1 MTRSLVLRS
10 ALSVL
15 CAAAVAALA
24 VPSLAVGT
32 RRFVLDKE
40 ADFKGG
46 DLTGVAVDSAGR
58 VRAGLSLGSVPVAEA
73 TSVWSALSLPD
84 GSTLLGTGSEGKLLK
99 VQGGAVSVL
108 AETKTLAVTSLA
120 QGFGGAVL
128 LGTLPGGKVMKWDRG
143 KLSDLAALPGAE
155 HVFGIAFD
163 KKTNSLFAATGPQGK
178 LFRIGAD
185 GSAQVYFDAEEPH
198 LMSVAV
204 DANGTVYAG
213 ASDKAKLYKVTGP
226 GRASVLYDFGRTEVR
241 GIAVA
246 NNGDVF
252 AIANELKAGGV
263 LATRPAGG
271 SDIAPAGPL
280 LNQSKTKGKG
290 TLYRFGA
297 DGRPERLFD
306 NDDEHFTSLALGDD
320 GRPYV
325 GTGIEGH
332 VYSVD
337 AELKVALVADVDER
351 QVGALVM
358 QGGSRL
364 VASSDPAVMHPV
376 RGVGGA
382 DAVWTSKTFDAG
394 LRARFGRMS
403 WESTGPIEIST
414 RTGNTKDPDET
425 WSAWSK
431 DVTAPALV
439 DSPPGRFF
447 QVRARFAKDAKANL
461 SAFEVAFVTD
471 NLRATVSEVSSGAKR
486 EASTDAIRSSGG
498 PITKKPEPKL
508 SLNWKVENPDKDE
521 LRFRLQYRLVGGNTW
536 YDLTRSDEVITK
548 ESYDWDTNNLPEGRY
563 RVRVVATDEL
573 ANPPDRVT
581 RDEAESGVVLVDN
594 SPPRI
599 ENLRAAGR
607 RIQGQAVD
615 GVGPIQRIDV
625 ALAGTDDWIPFFPAD
640 GIFDEQREEF
650 DLDVTVLRATG
661 PAIVAVRVFD
671 DANNSVIQNVALK

>member
-1 MTRSLVLRS
+1 MTRSFVVRTF
-10 ALSVL
+10 LSVS
-15 CAAAVAALA
+15 CAAALAALA
-24 VPSLAVGT
+24 VPGLAVGT

-58 VRAGLSLGSVPVAEA
+58 VRAGLSLGSVPLAKA
-73 TSVWSALSLPD
+73 TSVWSALSLAD

-143 KLSDLAALPGAE
+143 KLSDLAALPGAD
-155 HVFGIAFD
+155 HVFGIAYD

-178 LFRIGAD
+178 LFRVSAD
-185 GSAQVYFDAEEPH
+185 GNSQVYFDAEEPH
-198 LMSVAV
+198 LVSVAV

-213 ASDKAKLYKVTGP
+213 ASEKAKLYKVTGP

-241 GIAVA
+241 GVAVGT
-246 NNGDVF
+246 NGDVF
-252 AIANELKAGGV
+252 AIANELKPTGV
-263 LATRPAGG
+263 LANRPAGG

-280 LNQSKTKGKG
+280 SNQSKTKGKG
-290 TLYRFGA
+290 TLYRFGT

-306 NDDEHFTSLALGDD
+306 DEDEHFTSLALGDD
-320 GRPYV
+320 GQPYV
-325 GTGIEGH
+325 GTGIEGR
-332 VYSVD
+332 VYTVD

-358 QGGSRL
+358 HGGSRL
-364 VASSDPAVMHPV
+364 VASSDPAALHPV

-382 DAVWTSKTFDAG
+382 DAVWTSKTLDAG
-394 LRARFGRMS
+394 LRARFGRMT
-403 WESTGPIEIST
+403 WEATGPVEVST

-431 DVTAPALV
+431 DAAAPTLV

-447 QVRARFAKDAKANL
+447 QVRARFAKDPKANL

-486 EASTDAIRSSGG
+486 EASTDSIRSSGG
-498 PITKKPEPKL
+498 PITKKAEQKL
-508 SLNWKVENPDKDE
+508 SLNWKVENPDKDD
-521 LRFRLQYRLVGGNTW
+521 LRFRLQYRLVGGTTW
-536 YDLTRSDEVITK
+536 YDLTRTDEVVTK
-548 ESYDWDTNNLPEGRY
+548 ENYDWDTSNLPEGRY

-594 SPPRI
+594 TPPRI
-599 ENLRAAGR
+599 ENLKAAGR
-607 RIQGQAVD
+607 RIQGQTFD

-650 DLDVTVLRATG
+650 DMDVTVLRATG
-661 PAIVAVRVFD
+661 PVMVAVRVFD
-671 DANNSVIQNVALK
+671 DANNFVIQNVALK

>member
-1 MTRSLVLRS
+1 MTRSFVVRTF
-10 ALSVL
+10 LSVS
-15 CAAAVAALA
+15 CAAALAALA
-24 VPSLAVGT
+24 VPGLAVGT

-58 VRAGLSLGSVPVAEA
+58 VRAGLSLGSVPLAQA
-73 TSVWSALSLPD
+73 TSVWSALSLAD

-143 KLSDLAALPGAE
+143 KLSDLAALPGAD
-155 HVFGIAFD
+155 HVFGIAYD

-178 LFRIGAD
+178 LFRVSAD
-185 GSAQVYFDAEEPH
+185 GNSQVYFDAEEPH
-198 LMSVAV
+198 LVSVAV

-213 ASDKAKLYKVTGP
+213 ASEKAKLYKVTGP

-241 GIAVA
+241 GVAVGT
-246 NNGDVF
+246 NGDVF
-252 AIANELKAGGV
+252 AIANELKPTGV
-263 LATRPAGG
+263 LANRPAGG

-280 LNQSKTKGKG
+280 SNQSKTKGKG
-290 TLYRFGA
+290 TLYRFGT

-306 NDDEHFTSLALGDD
+306 DEDEHFTSLALGDD
-320 GRPYV
+320 GQPYV
-325 GTGIEGH
+325 GTGIEGR
-332 VYSVD
+332 VYTVD

-358 QGGSRL
+358 HGGSRL
-364 VASSDPAVMHPV
+364 VASSDPAALHPV

-382 DAVWTSKTFDAG
+382 DAVWTSKTLDAG
-394 LRARFGRMS
+394 LRARFGRMT
-403 WESTGPIEIST
+403 WEATGPVEVST

-431 DVTAPALV
+431 DAAAPTLV

-447 QVRARFAKDAKANL
+447 QVRARFAKDPKANL

-486 EASTDAIRSSGG
+486 EASTDSIRSSGG
-498 PITKKPEPKL
+498 PITKKAEQKL
-508 SLNWKVENPDKDE
+508 SLNWKVENPDKDD
-521 LRFRLQYRLVGGNTW
+521 LRFRLQYRLVGGTTW
-536 YDLTRSDEVITK
+536 YDLTRTDEVVTK
-548 ESYDWDTNNLPEGRY
+548 ENYDWDTSNLPEGRY

-594 SPPRI
+594 TPPRI
-599 ENLRAAGR
+599 ENLKAAGR
-607 RIQGQAVD
+607 RIQGQTFD

-650 DLDVTVLRATG
+650 DMDVTVLRATG
-661 PAIVAVRVFD
+661 PVMVAVRVFD
-671 DANNSVIQNVALK
+671 DANNFVIQNVALK

>member
-1 MTRSLVLRS
+1 MIRFTARTS
-10 ALSVL
+10 LSVL
-15 CAAAVAALA
+15 CVAALGA
-24 VPSLAVGT
+24 LAAPSFAVGT

-58 VRAGLSLGSVPVAEA
+58 VRAGLSLGNVPLAQA
-73 TSVWSALSLPD
+73 TSVWSALPLGD
-84 GSTLLGTGSEGKLLK
+84 GSVLLGTGSEGKLLK

-120 QGFGGAVL
+120 QGFGGSVL
-128 LGTLPGGKVMKWDRG
+128 LGTLPGGKVMKWDGG
-143 KLSDLAALPGAE
+143 KLSDLAALPGAD
-155 HVFGIAFD
+155 HVFGIAYD

-178 LFRIGAD
+178 LFRVDANGT
-185 GSAQVYFDAEEPH
+185 SQVYFDAEEPH
-198 LMSVAV
+198 LVSVAV

-241 GIAVA
+241 AIAVDG
-246 NNGDVF
+246 NGDVF
-252 AIANELKAGGV
+252 AIANELKPSGV
-263 LATRPAGG
+263 LAQRPAGG
-271 SDIAPAGPL
+271 SDISPAGPL
-280 LNQSKTKGKG
+280 ANQAKTKGKG
-290 TLYRFGA
+290 TLYRFSK
-297 DGRPERLFD
+297 DGRPERLYD
-306 NDDEHFTSLALGDD
+306 NDDEHFTSLSLGDD

-337 AELKVALVADVDER
+337 QSLQVALVADVDER

-358 QGGSRL
+358 QGASRL
-364 VASSDPAVMHPV
+364 IASSDPAALHPV
-376 RGVGGA
+376 RGVGGP
-382 DAVWTSKTFDAG
+382 DAVWTSKTLDAG
-394 LRARFGRMS
+394 LRARFGRMT
-403 WESTGPIEIST
+403 WESTGPVEVST

-431 DVTAPALV
+431 DSTAATLV
-439 DSPPGRFF
+439 DSPPGRFL
-447 QVRARFAKDAKANL
+447 QVRARFAKDPKANL

-471 NLRATVSEVSSGAKR
+471 NLRATVSEVTSGAKR
-486 EASTDAIRSSGG
+486 DASTDAIRSSGG

-521 LRFRLQYRLVGGNTW
+521 LRYRLQYRFVGANTW
-536 YDLTRSDEVITK
+536 YDLTRSNEIVTK
-548 ESYDWDTNNLPEGRY
+548 ESYEWDTSNLPEGRY
-563 RVRVVATDEL
+563 RIRVVATDEL
-573 ANPPDRVT
+573 SNPPDRVT
-581 RDEAESGVVLVDN
+581 RAEAESGVLLVDN
-594 SPPRI
+594 TPPRI
-599 ENLRAAGR
+599 ENLKAAGR
-607 RIQGQAVD
+607 RVQGQVSD

-625 ALAGTDDWIPFFPAD
+625 ALAGSDDWIPFFPAD

-650 DLDVTVLRATG
+650 DMDVTVHSATG

-671 DANNSVIQNVALK
+671 DANNYVIQNVALK

>member
-1 MTRSLVLRS
+1 MTRSFVLRS

-15 CAAAVAALA
+15 CLAAVAALA
-24 VPSLAVGT
+24 APSLAVGT

-58 VRAGLSLGSVPVAEA
+58 VRAGLSLGSVPIAQA
-73 TSVWSALSLPD
+73 TSIWSALSLAD

-143 KLSDLAALPGAE
+143 KLSDLSALPGAD

-163 KKTNSLFAATGPQGK
+163 KKTNALFAATGPQGK

-198 LMSVAV
+198 LVSVAV
-204 DANGTVYAG
+204 DESGTVYAG

-246 NNGDVF
+246 RNGDVF
-252 AIANELKAGGV
+252 AIANELKPSGV
-263 LATRPAGG
+263 LANRPAGG

-280 LNQSKTKGKG
+280 ANQSKTKGKG

-297 DGRPERLFD
+297 DGRPERLYD

-320 GRPYV
+320 GQPYV
-325 GTGIEGH
+325 GTGIQGQVH
-332 VYSVD
+332 TVD
-337 AELKVALVADVDER
+337 SELKVALVADVDER

-364 VASSDPAVMHPV
+364 VASSDPAALHPV

-382 DAVWTSKTFDAG
+382 DAVWTSKTLDAG

-431 DVTAPALV
+431 DAAAPALV
-439 DSPPGRFF
+439 DSPPGRYF
-447 QVRARFAKDAKANL
+447 QVRARFAKDPKANL

-471 NLRATVSEVSSGAKR
+471 NLRATVTEVSSGAKR
-486 EASTDAIRSSGG
+486 DTSTDAIRSSGG

-508 SLNWKVENPDKDE
+508 ALNWKVENPDKDE
-521 LRFRLQYRLVGGNTW
+521 LRFRLQYRLVGGTTW

-548 ESYDWDTNNLPEGRY
+548 ENYDWDTSNLPEGRY

-581 RDEAESGVVLVDN
+581 RDEAESGVMLVDN
-594 SPPRI
+594 TPPRI

-607 RIQGQAVD
+607 RIQGQAFD

-625 ALAGTDDWIPFFPAD
+625 ALAGSDDWIPFFPAD

-650 DLDVTVLRATG
+650 DMDVTVLRATG
-661 PAIVAVRVFD
+661 PVIVAVRVFD
-671 DANNSVIQNVALK
+671 DANNFVIQNVALK